1 MEIPPMKKMIL
12 TAVAALC
19 VLAFPVAI
27 AEARPGHGGGEH
39 GQRAHGTPD
48 HAAPGQGTS
57 TEPEGDRHGAPQP
70 VTGDAAD
77 DPATTTDTP
86 AEGRRHGSRKCKR
99 THAVGF
105 VVKGSL
111 ASYTAE
117 TVTLD
122 VKRANRHARSY
133 LAAADSMFTLGSARV
148 RFAGVTDADG
158 NGTVDFAD
166 VLPTDKVVAIGKA
179 TAPKRGCAGETVLK
193 LRKLQV
199 VRPEAEE
206 SDDSGD
212 QS

>member
-1 MEIPPMKKMIL
+1 MKKMIL
-12 TAVAALC
+12 TVVAALSL
-19 VLAFPVAI
+19 LALPAAVAG
-27 AEARPGHGGGEH
+27 AQPGRGHGQGH
-39 GQRAHGTPD
+39 GAAE
-48 HAAPGQGTS
+48 HAAGPGQNS
-57 TEPEGDRHGAPQP
+57 AEGQQTA
-70 VTGDAAD
+70 TGDD
-77 DPATTTDTP
+77 QTTTDSP

-99 THAVGF
+99 TQAVGF

-111 ASYTAE
+111 AGYTAE

-133 LAAADSMFTLGSARV
+133 LTAADSTFTLGTARV

-179 TAPKRGCAGETVLK
+179 TRPKRGCEGETVLK

-199 VRPEAEE
+199 VRPEADE

>member
-1 MEIPPMKKMIL
+1 MKKMTL
-12 TAVAALC
+12 AAAAALS
-19 VLAFPVAI
+19 VLAFPVAF
-27 AEARPGHGGGEH
+27 ADARPGHGGGNGH
-39 GQRAHGTPD
+39 G
-48 HAAPGQGTS
+48 HA
-57 TEPEGDRHGAPQP
+57 TEQA
-70 VTGDAAD
+70 TGDEQTPTGEQQTATTGD
-77 DPATTTDTP
+77 EQTTTDTRP

-99 THAVGF
+99 TQAVGF

-111 ASYTAE
+111 AGYTAE
-117 TVTLD
+117 TVTLA

-133 LAAADSMFTLGSARV
+133 LAAADSTFTLGSARV

-158 NGTVDFAD
+158 NGAVDFAD
-166 VLPTDKVVAIGKA
+166 VLPTDKVIAIGKA
-179 TAPKRGCAGETVLK
+179 TRPKRGCEGETVLK

>member
-1 MEIPPMKKMIL
+1 MEIPSMKKMIM
-12 TAVAALC
+12 TAVAALS
-19 VLAFPVAI
+19 VLAFPVAF
-27 AEARPGHGGGEH
+27 ADARPGQGGGH
-39 GQRAHGTPD
+39 GHG
-48 HAAPGQGTS
+48 HAAA
-57 TEPEGDRHGAPQP
+57 EPATGDRHAAGGDEQTATDAPPAEQP
-70 VTGDAAD
+70 T
-77 DPATTTDTP
+77 
-86 AEGRRHGSRKCKR
+86 EGRRHGSRKCKR

-105 VVKGSL
+105 VAKGTL

-133 LAAADSMFTLGSARV
+133 LAAADSTFTLGTARV
-148 RFAGVTDADG
+148 RFAGVTDADA

-179 TAPKRGCAGETVLK
+179 TRPKRGCDGETVLK

-206 SDDSGD
+206 SGDSEGEP